1 LIDIKLLGGVKKAV
15 GRSTLILDRHVA
27 SISEILKFLKDNV
40 GESKNLDADN
50 ILVTIN
56 GADSSMLSR
65 DENIVKT
72 GDTVTIVTI
81 VHGG

>member
-1 LIDIKLLGGVKKAV
+1 LIDIELLGGVKKAV
-15 GRSTLILDRHVA
+15 GRSSLVLDKHVA
-27 SISEILKFLKDNV
+27 SISEILKFLKANV
-40 GESKNLDADN
+40 GNSKNFDANN

-56 GADSSMLSR
+56 GADSSMVSR
-65 DENIVKT
+65 DEDIIKT

>member
-15 GRSTLILDRHVA
+15 GRSTLVLDTHVA
-27 SISEILKFLKDNV
+27 SISEILKFLKENV
-40 GESKNLDADN
+40 GESNNFDADN

>member
-1 LIDIKLLGGVKKAV
+1 MIDIKLLGGVKKAV
-15 GRSTLILDRHVA
+15 GRSTLVLDRQVA

>member
-1 LIDIKLLGGVKKAV
+1 LIDIKLLGGIRKAA
-15 GRSTLILDRHVA
+15 GRSDLILDKHVA
-27 SISEILKFLKDNV
+27 SVSEILAFLRQNV
-40 GESKNLDADN
+40 IDPKNFDADN

-56 GADSSMLSR
+56 GADSSLLSH

-72 GDTVTIVTI
+72 GDTVKIVTI

>member
-15 GRSTLILDRHVA
+15 GRSTLVLDRHVA

>member
-1 LIDIKLLGGVKKAV
+1 MIDIKLLGGVKKAV
-15 GRSTLILDRHVA
+15 GRSTLVLDRHVA

-50 ILVTIN
+50 ILVKIN

>member
-1 LIDIKLLGGVKKAV
+1 LIDIELLGGIKKAV
-15 GRSTLILDRHVA
+15 GRSSLVLDKHVA
-27 SISEILKFLKDNV
+27 SISEILKFLKANV
-40 GESKNLDADN
+40 GNSNFDANN

-56 GADSSMLSR
+56 GADSSMVSR
-65 DENIVKT
+65 DEDIVKT